1 MDNKLEIND
10 KMSCIEMKDIY
21 EKCMK
26 EKKFNL
32 CFPLFSASINCIII
46 NKNLQNKNTIKSF

>member
-26 EKKFNL
+26 EKKGAFNL
-32 CFPLFSASINCIII
+32 CFPLFSASISCIVD
-46 NKNLQNKNTIKSF
+46 KQEPPKQE